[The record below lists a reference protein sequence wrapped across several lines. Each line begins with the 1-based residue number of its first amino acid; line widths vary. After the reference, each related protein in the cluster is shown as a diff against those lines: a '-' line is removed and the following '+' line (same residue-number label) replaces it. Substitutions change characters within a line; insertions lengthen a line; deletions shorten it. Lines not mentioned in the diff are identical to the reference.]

1 VFQGKFETADSITGE
16 VEFSPLVGD
25 LPSKHARS
33 ATRLGIVASSRSH
46 GGNTDRPATAG
57 RCRRRSGRYQT
68 QSRISNAFHL
78 HVFRGAR
85 SKSNSAVTKKKTSF
99 ELAPR
104 DREFASHK
112 PDLLS

>member
-1 VFQGKFETADSITGE
+1 M
-16 VEFSPLVGD
+16 
-25 LPSKHARS
+25 
-33 ATRLGIVASSRSH
+33 
-46 GGNTDRPATAG
+46 
-57 RCRRRSGRYQT
+57 T
-68 QSRISNAFHL
+68 QERVSDAKLHLQRVDDNAFHL

>member
-1 VFQGKFETADSITGE
+1 MFQGKFETADSITGE

-46 GGNTDRPATAG
+46 GGNTDDD
-57 RCRRRSGRYQT
+57 
-68 QSRISNAFHL
+68 NAFHL

>member
-1 VFQGKFETADSITGE
+1 MPSSKAADIRRKAAVSNALTTA
-16 VEFSPLVGD
+16 
-25 LPSKHARS
+25 
-33 ATRLGIVASSRSH
+33 
-46 GGNTDRPATAG
+46 
-57 RCRRRSGRYQT
+57 
-68 QSRISNAFHL
+68 AFHL
-78 HVFRGAR
+78 HVLRGAR